1 MTRRVLQRGSEFC
14 HASAAC
20 AYDGTKAL
28 ASAGAACAIGAAA
41 FVAALA
47 PLCAIAGAGDIVVL
61 RSVEPRIAYRGIP
74 QGDMPIAAAVEPF
87 PSQRFQQSAAAV
99 VSDLTDSDLAA
110 AVGRS
115 TAGGAIARAGQAVPG
130 RLAGLPARMT
140 GGPAAD
146 GGAAGAA
153 GGIAAPVAQ
162 AAGNLGGALLR
173 GLAPLAAGIRP

>member
-1 MTRRVLQRGSEFC
+1 MTRRVQQRGSEFC

-28 ASAGAACAIGAAA
+28 ASAGAACAVGVAA

-61 RSVEPRIAYRGIP
+61 RSVEPRIAYRGVP
-74 QGDMPIAAAVEPF
+74 PGDLPIAAAVEPF
-87 PSQRFQQSAAAV
+87 PSRRFQQSAAAV

-115 TAGGAIARAGQAVPG
+115 PAGSAMPGASQAAPG
-130 RLAGLPARMT
+130 RLAGLPAQVE
-140 GGPAAD
+140 GLAA
-146 GGAAGAA
+146 GGATAAVA
-153 GGIAAPVAQ
+153 GGIAGQVAQ
-162 AAGNLGGALLR
+162 ATGNMSAALLR
-173 GLAPLAAGIRP
+173 GLAPLAAGARP

>member
-20 AYDGTKAL
+20 AYDGTKAI
-28 ASAGAACAIGAAA
+28 ASAGAARAVGVAA

-47 PLCAIAGAGDIVVL
+47 PLCAIAGTGDIVVL

-99 VSDLTDSDLAA
+99 ASDLTDSDLAA

-115 TAGGAIARAGQAVPG
+115 AAGGAAPAAGQAVPA
-130 RLAGLPARMT
+130 RRAGLPAQAE
-140 GGPAAD
+140 GL
-146 GGAAGAA
+146 AAGVATAGVA
-153 GGIAAPVAQ
+153 GGIAGQVTQ
-162 AAGNLGGALLR
+162 ATGGASGALLR
-173 GLAPLAAGIRP
+173 GLAPLATGLRP